1 VAETTGKAVFVVP
14 ALVAAAMSQLVMARS
29 SVSPAQQSSRLGHLE
44 RRFRL
49 PLTAALST
57 DVLTVPPDATLSEF
71 VWVHVVGNRQRNV
84 AVVADGRYLGMC
96 LLEDVS
102 QVPRGAW
109 DHTPVGEVLRD
120 DLPTG
125 RPSWTLRDALVAMDE
140 ADIDRVA
147 VTDAAGTF
155 VGEVRSAEII
165 GLDEILDDTET

>member
-1 VAETTGKAVFVVP
+1 
-14 ALVAAAMSQLVMARS
+14 
-29 SVSPAQQSSRLGHLE
+29 
-44 RRFRL
+44 
-49 PLTAALST
+49 
-57 DVLTVPPDATLSEF
+57 
-71 VWVHVVGNRQRNV
+71 
-84 AVVADGRYLGMC
+84 MC
-96 LLEDVS
+96 LLDDVS
-102 QVPRGAW
+102 QVPRDAW
-109 DHTPVGEVLRD
+109 DHTLVGEVLRD